1 MKGTM
6 ALLKVAVNNNFGWS
20 WMRETYLRRKQRLW
34 EPLLLLFGIL
44 VSAPGLTYV
53 YVKVLNIFYDQG
65 AVLHQPQIILTLAI
79 LAAQFIMLL
88 FGFFWL
94 ISVFYFSN
102 DLPRLV
108 PLPLTPQAVLGS
120 KFLQVMMNELLT
132 VLIFVGPAVAVYGVR
147 SGAGIGYWI
156 VALLTAFLLPV
167 IPLAIAGVLTVLLMR
182 VINVRRSRD
191 LLTVIAG
198 IIGLAVFIVI
208 QYLTARMPDG
218 REAEYLSKLLS
229 TQNGVIEALG
239 RRFPPSIWATN
250 AMAHYHTAAGLAQFA
265 VYLVVSLAL
274 LATMLLA
281 AKILFYDG
289 LLAGGV
295 SARKVRLTATEIQSV
310 QARGA
315 IPAIIKREWL
325 TLRRT
330 PVFVLQWLV
339 SALIFPI
346 MLGVLYMTKSSN
358 IPIGEIAK
366 LPVHWLALAGAGMIA
381 FGGTMMQLAPTI
393 ISREGSN
400 FWLTK
405 VIPVSPVDQLRA
417 KQVQIWEAT
426 LLASLPTFAV
436 LGYIGGFKMG
446 TLIPMV
452 ILGILGLYP
461 LINLGLLLDLLWPK
475 LHWTNPQ
482 QAMKGNLNVLAS
494 MAFGLIILGGCVF
507 MVIKCFQAGWTALLV
522 YAALG
527 LLLAVLGYLLDEA
540 VRRVGT
546 KRLRGIEM

>member
-108 PLPLTPQAVLGS
+108 PLPLTPQAILGS

-132 VLIFVGPAVAVYGVR
+132 VLIFVGPAAAVYGVR
-147 SGAGIGYWI
+147 SGAGAGYWI
-156 VALLTAFLLPV
+156 AALLTAFLLPV

-229 TQNGVIEALG
+229 TQNGLIEALG

-250 AMAHYHTAAGLAQFA
+250 AMAHYHNAAGLAQFA
-265 VYLVVSLAL
+265 VYIGVSLAL

-289 LLAGGV
+289 LLAGGA
-295 SARKVRLTATEIQSV
+295 SARKVRLTALEIKSV

-330 PVFVLQWLV
+330 PVFVLQWLT
-339 SALIFPI
+339 SALVFPI
-346 MLGVLYMTKSSN
+346 MLGILYLTKSSN
-358 IPIGEIAK
+358 IPIKISEV
-366 LPVHWLALAGAGMIA
+366 PVHWLALAGAGLIA

-393 ISREGSN
+393 ISREGNN
-400 FWLTK
+400 FWLIK
-405 VIPVSPVDQLRA
+405 VIPVSPADQLRA

-426 LLASLPTFAV
+426 LLASLPTMAV
-436 LGYIGGFKMG
+436 LGYIGGFKVEI
-446 TLIPMV
+446 LIPTIV
-452 ILGILGLYP
+452 LGILGLYP
-461 LINLGLLLDLLWPK
+461 LINLGLLLDLLRPK

-482 QAMKGNLNVLAS
+482 QAMKGNLNVLAD

-527 LLLAVLGYLLDEA
+527 LLLAVLGYLLDAA

-546 KRLRGIEM
+546 KRLREIEM